1 MRKLI
6 FIHVA
11 IPLLLGGLIYISFRS
26 LSLRMF
32 NWFEWSKIDF
42 FTSLIRDLIYPLKNY
57 IPPWFYFSLP
67 DGLWIYSFSSALL
80 IYWNNDFEKVKYWL
94 LIPFVSGILIE
105 ILQGFKFFSGT
116 FDFLDLF
123 FSILGLLLSKTII
136 NSKFKKYDKQ
146 VS

>member
-1 MRKLI
+1 MKKNI

-11 IPLLLGGLIYISFRS
+11 IPLILGGLIYISFRS

-32 NWFEWSKIDF
+32 DWFKWCNIDF

-80 IYWNNDFEKVKYWL
+80 IYWNNDFQKVKYWL
-94 LIPFVSGILIE
+94 LIPFLSGIFIE
-105 ILQGFKFFSGT
+105 VLQGFKLFYGT
-116 FDFLDLF
+116 FDLLDLL
-123 FSILGLLLSKTII
+123 FSALGLLLSITIVYY
-136 NSKFKKYDKQ
+136 KFKQYDKQ